1 MGERGARTSV
11 IKICRVMLAVS
22 SMYIAHQAFITASPQ
37 PFESAIDHPISSQ
50 HTPIVFELSGHA
62 IRSVGRLR
70 PGRGVNND
78 EGGLRPG
85 ASATE
90 KQDMIHVYIMKT
102 VENRLEAGVKTVDSH

>member
-1 MGERGARTSV
+1 MPT
-11 IKICRVMLAVS
+11 KPS
-22 SMYIAHQAFITASPQ
+22 SLSRLSRLQAD
-37 PFESAIDHPISSQ
+37 IDHPISSK
-50 HTPIVFELSGHA
+50 HPLIVPELSGHA

>member
-1 MGERGARTSV
+1 
-11 IKICRVMLAVS
+11 MLAVS
-22 SMYIAHQAFITASPQ
+22 SMYLAHQAFITESPQ
-37 PFESAIDHPISSQ
+37 PFAGRHRPSDLLQP
-50 HTPIVFELSGHA
+50 PLIVPELSGHA

>member
-1 MGERGARTSV
+1 
-11 IKICRVMLAVS
+11 MLAVS

-37 PFESAIDHPISSQ
+37 LLESAIGHPISSQ
-50 HTPIVFELSGHA
+50 HTPIVPELSGHA

-70 PGRGVNND
+70 PGRDVNHD
-78 EGGLRPG
+78 EGGLRLG

-102 VENRLEAGVKTVDSH
+102 VENRVEAGVKTVDSH